1 MANGYS
7 ESNRR
12 LSDEQKPCPT
22 PKRDLRNRSHFFKLS
37 FQCSASRGNAPQ
49 LKRFTVSI
57 ASVPAFVMS
66 FCEGK
71 PCKIAG
77 GVYSEG
83 WRWSTN
89 FSPLQAVYFQRH
101 AFPPQGSAP
110 FSVQSSMTS
119 EAIPVRKRA
128 LTANQTQTFN
138 PSVPSGGAISAC
150 EKLGRNQSWQAS
162 RFIPR
167 PR

>member
-22 PKRDLRNRSHFFKLS
+22 PKRDLRNRFHFFKLS
-37 FQCSASRGNAPQ
+37 FQCSASWGNAPQ

-57 ASVPAFVMS
+57 TSVPAFVMS

-89 FSPLQAVYFQRH
+89 FSSLQAVYFQRH
-101 AFPPQGSAP
+101 AFSPQGSAP
-110 FSVQSSMTS
+110 FSVQWSMGG
-119 EAIPVRKRA
+119 EATPVRRRA
-128 LTANQTQTFN
+128 LTANQTQAPN
-138 PSVPSGGAISAC
+138 RSV
-150 EKLGRNQSWQAS
+150 AS
-162 RFIPR
+162 VGQC
-167 PR
+167 